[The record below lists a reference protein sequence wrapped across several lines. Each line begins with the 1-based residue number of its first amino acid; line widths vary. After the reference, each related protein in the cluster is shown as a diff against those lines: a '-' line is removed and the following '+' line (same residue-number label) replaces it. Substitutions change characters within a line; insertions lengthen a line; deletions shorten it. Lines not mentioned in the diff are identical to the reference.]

1 MTEFEPLYSKIK
13 NHLDLSDEETAF
25 FVSHFAKK
33 KVKKRQ
39 FVVQPD
45 YTAKH
50 RNYVVNGAF
59 RSYVI
64 GNDGQEHTINL
75 AIDDWWITDSNSFI
89 YQKPATMFVVALEDS
104 VLLQLDFENE
114 QKLKSHSHKFETF
127 FRTAAERGL
136 TFLQRRITSSLT
148 LTAEQRYEELVN
160 GYPQFLQRIPQY
172 VIASYL
178 GMTTE
183 YLSKIR
189 NKKLKS

>member
-1 MTEFEPLYSKIK
+1 MTEFEPLYTKIK
-13 NHLDLSDEETAF
+13 SHLDLSDDETAF

-39 FVVQPD
+39 FIVQPD
-45 YTAKH
+45 YIAKH

-75 AIDDWWITDSNSFI
+75 AIDDWWITDPNSFI

-114 QKLKSHSHKFETF
+114 QKLKSYSHKFETF

-148 LTAEQRYEELVN
+148 LTAEQRYEEYVN
-160 GYPQFLQRIPQY
+160 EYPQFLQRIPQY

-189 NKKLKS
+189 NNKLKS

>member
-39 FVVQPD
+39 FIVQPD
-45 YTAKH
+45 YIAKH
-50 RNYVVNGAF
+50 RNYVVKGAF
-59 RSYVI
+59 RSYVV

-75 AIDDWWITDSNSFI
+75 AIDDWWITDPNSFI
-89 YQKPATMFVVALEDS
+89 YQKPATMFVVALEDG

-114 QKLKSHSHKFETF
+114 QKLKLHSHKFETF

-136 TFLQRRITSSLT
+136 TFLQRRITSSHT
-148 LTAEQRYEELVN
+148 LTAEQRYEEFVSE
-160 GYPQFLQRIPQY
+160 YPQFLQRMPQY

-189 NKKLKS
+189 NNKLKS

>member
-1 MTEFEPLYSKIK
+1 MTEFEPIYSKIK
-13 NHLDLSDEETAF
+13 NHLDLSDKETAF
-25 FVSHFAKK
+25 FVSHFANK

-39 FVVQPD
+39 FIVQPD
-45 YTAKH
+45 YIAKH
-50 RNYVVNGAF
+50 RNYVVKGAF

-114 QKLKSHSHKFETF
+114 QKLKLHSHKFETF

-136 TFLQRRITSSLT
+136 TFLQRRITSSHT
-148 LTAEQRYEELVN
+148 LTAEQRYEEFVN
-160 GYPQFLQRIPQY
+160 EYPQFLQRIPQY
-172 VIASYL
+172 VLASYL

-189 NKKLKS
+189 NNKLKS

>member
-1 MTEFEPLYSKIK
+1 MTELEPLYSKIK
-13 NHLDLSDEETAF
+13 SHLDLSDKETAF
-25 FVSHFAKK
+25 FVSHFVKK

-39 FVVQPD
+39 FIVQPD
-45 YTAKH
+45 YIAKH

-75 AIDDWWITDSNSFI
+75 AIDDWWITDPNSFI

-136 TFLQRRITSSLT
+136 TFLQRRITASLT
-148 LTAEQRYEELVN
+148 LTAEQRYEEFVN
-160 GYPQFLQRIPQY
+160 EYPQFSQRMPQY

-189 NKKLKS
+189 NNKLKS

>member
-1 MTEFEPLYSKIK
+1 MTEFEPIYSKIK
-13 NHLDLSDEETAF
+13 NHLDLSDKETAF

-39 FVVQPD
+39 FIVQPD
-45 YTAKH
+45 YIAKH
-50 RNYVVNGAF
+50 RNYVVKGAF

-104 VLLQLDFENE
+104 VLLQLDFKNE
-114 QKLKSHSHKFETF
+114 QKLKLHSHKFETF

-136 TFLQRRITSSLT
+136 TFLQRRITSRHT
-148 LTAEQRYEELVN
+148 LTAEQRYEEFVN
-160 GYPQFLQRIPQY
+160 EYPQFLQRIPQY
-172 VIASYL
+172 VLASYL

-189 NKKLKS
+189 NNKLKS

>member
-1 MTEFEPLYSKIK
+1 MTVFEPLYSKIK
-13 NHLDLSDEETAF
+13 SHLDLSDEETAF

-148 LTAEQRYEELVN
+148 LTAEQRYEEFVN

>member
-1 MTEFEPLYSKIK
+1 
-13 NHLDLSDEETAF
+13 
-25 FVSHFAKK
+25 
-33 KVKKRQ
+33 VKKRQ
-39 FVVQPD
+39 FIVQPD
-45 YTAKH
+45 YIAKH
-50 RNYVVNGAF
+50 RNYVVKGAF

-104 VLLQLDFENE
+104 VLLQLDFKNE
-114 QKLKSHSHKFETF
+114 QKLKLHSHKFETF

-136 TFLQRRITSSLT
+136 TFLQRRITSRHT
-148 LTAEQRYEELVN
+148 LTAEQRYEEFVN
-160 GYPQFLQRIPQY
+160 EYPQFLQRIPQY
-172 VIASYL
+172 VLASYL

-189 NKKLKS
+189 NNKLKS

>member
-148 LTAEQRYEELVN
+148 LTAEQRYEEYVN
-160 GYPQFLQRIPQY
+160 KYPQFSQRIPQY

-183 YLSKIR
+183 YLSKIK
-189 NKKLKS
+189 NNKLKS

>member
-13 NHLDLSDEETAF
+13 DHLDLSDEETTYF
-25 FVSHFAKK
+25 LSYFAKK

-39 FVVQPD
+39 FIVQPD
-45 YTAKH
+45 YIAKH
-50 RNYVVNGAF
+50 RNYVVSGAF

-64 GNDGQEHTINL
+64 GNDGQEHTLNL
-75 AIDDWWITDSNSFI
+75 ATDDWWITDSNSFI
-89 YQKPATMFVVALEDS
+89 YQKPATMFVVSLEDS

-114 QKLKSHSHKFETF
+114 QKLKAHSHKFETF

-136 TFLQRRITSSLT
+136 T
-148 LTAEQRYEELVN
+148 
-160 GYPQFLQRIPQY
+160 FLQRIPQY

-189 NKKLKS
+189 NKYIPTTGVRLVL

>member
-13 NHLDLSDEETAF
+13 SHLDLSDEETAF

-39 FVVQPD
+39 FIVQPD
-45 YTAKH
+45 YIAKH
-50 RNYVVNGAF
+50 RNYVVKGAF

-136 TFLQRRITSSLT
+136 TFLQRRITSSHT
-148 LTAEQRYEELVN
+148 LTAEQRYEEFVKE
-160 GYPQFLQRIPQY
+160 YSQFLQRMPQY

-189 NKKLKS
+189 NNKLKS